1 MAKQNVMI
9 NIAKNHPEMFVDL
22 ILKQDDKKFND
33 RNKSRLVIL
42 VGLFLASAL
51 IALYILT
58 H

>member
-1 MAKQNVMI
+1 MI